1 MKIRQPLH
9 NIILL
14 SLAVFLAFLSTT
26 SAASTIDNTDSH
38 VVKIQIEE
46 DPWDI
51 YHPLDEG
58 IWSDEVVA
66 AGDTDGDVLREVDV
80 SIDPKLNGLRNTL
93 RLAEIDSL
101 RLFSKPPL
109 SHHNGGVMKPLSY
122 TIFGSEGQ
130 SALKSLDSTD
140 QHLVCPHYLFGI
152 APALVTPA
160 HYRVCAAL
168 LLLRG
173 YSDAAH
179 EMLLGVTLD
188 NLDEAEYA
196 ATHRGET
203 DWAQKHPL
211 TDSSDI
217 LHAAIHRLIEGHDV
231 GEGGQTGY
239 ENSKYWLAGG
249 PNLLSK
255 PQPHPVR
262 TTLARI
268 ARQHTPRCIS
278 EGNLI
283 APKGGA
289 KHSVLSGAGKTR
301 TVFVPHGQWDD
312 FCFLKLCQRWADGDF
327 DCDRDMMEAI
337 ATLQRAEIVLLLRYE
352 LLACLRGTS
361 GQSMPS
367 TMTTTDPDAAD

>member
-1 MKIRQPLH
+1 MKVAGRRLQ
-9 NIILL
+9 ILL
-14 SLAVFLAFLSTT
+14 SLVAFWAVLSTT
-26 SAASTIDNTDSH
+26 ATSTVDNTNSH
-38 VVKIQIEE
+38 VKGE

-58 IWSDEVVA
+58 IWSEEAA
-66 AGDTDGDVLREVDV
+66 AGDSVDVLQEVDV
-80 SIDPKLNGLRNTL
+80 SIDPRLAFLRNTL

-109 SHHNGGVMKPLSY
+109 SHHNGGVMKPLYYS
-122 TIFGSEGQ
+122 IFGTGK
-130 SALKSLDSTD
+130 SALRTLDSAD
-140 QHLVCPHYLFGI
+140 QHLVRPDHLFGI
-152 APALVTPA
+152 APGLVSPA

-179 EMLLGVTLD
+179 EVLLGVTLD

-211 TDSSDI
+211 TDSADI
-217 LHAAIHRLIEGHDV
+217 FHAAIHRLIEGDDL
-231 GEGGQTGY
+231 GEGDQTGY
-239 ENSKYWLAGG
+239 DNAKYWLAGG
-249 PNLLSK
+249 PKLLPK
-255 PQPHPVR
+255 PSPHPVR

-268 ARQHTPRCIS
+268 AREHTPRCIS

-289 KHSVLSGAGKTR
+289 KHTVLSGAGKTR
-301 TVFVPHGQWDD
+301 TVCIPHGSWDD
-312 FCFLKLCQRWADGDF
+312 FCFLELCKRWADGEF
-327 DCDRDMMEAI
+327 DSDRDMMEAV
-337 ATLQRAEIVLLLRYE
+337 ATLQRAEIVLLLRHE
-352 LLACLRGTS
+352 LLACLRTS
-361 GQSMPS
+361 IGQSMPS
-367 TMTTTDPDAAD
+367 TTTTGPDSTD